1 MLRFLA
7 CVALGFWS
15 LLLLV
20 RLVAVAFP
28 LLAMFGFV

>member
-7 CVALGFWS
+7 CVVLALCS

-20 RLVAVAFP
+20 RLVFMSLP
-28 LLAMFGFV
+28 LLAMAGVI